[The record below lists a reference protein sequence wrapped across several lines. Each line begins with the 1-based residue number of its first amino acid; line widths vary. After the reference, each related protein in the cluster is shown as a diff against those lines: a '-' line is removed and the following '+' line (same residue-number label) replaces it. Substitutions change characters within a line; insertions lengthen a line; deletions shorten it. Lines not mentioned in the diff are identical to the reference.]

1 MDVRVHVFVFII
13 FFRPKHP
20 TKVHVWA
27 GISTRGRTGIC
38 IFDGIMDRFVY
49 VEILEKTLLPFVRD
63 VYPDSHRFM
72 ADNDP
77 KHTSLHAR
85 DFLSSNNLVWWRTPA
100 ESPDLNPIENI
111 WHELKE
117 YIRREVKPLLKDEL
131 VQGINRFWDTVDV
144 PKCKKYIGHLKKVMP
159 KVVEENGEPT
169 GY

>member
-1 MDVRVHVFVFII
+1 MYISSI
-13 FFRPKHP
+13 NRPKHP

-27 GISTRGRTGIC
+27 GISVRGRTGIC
-38 IFDGIMDRFVY
+38 IFDGIMDRYMY

-77 KHTSLHAR
+77 KHTSILAR
-85 DFLSSNNLVWWRTPA
+85 EFLSSNNIVWWRTPA
-100 ESPDLNPIENI
+100 ESPDLNPIENM

-117 YIRREVKPLLKDEL
+117 YIRREVKPQRKDEL
-131 VQGINRFWDTVDV
+131 IQGIKRFWETVDV
-144 PKCKKYIGHLKKVMP
+144 AKCKKYIGHLQKVIP
-159 KVVEENGEPT
+159 KVIEQNGEPT